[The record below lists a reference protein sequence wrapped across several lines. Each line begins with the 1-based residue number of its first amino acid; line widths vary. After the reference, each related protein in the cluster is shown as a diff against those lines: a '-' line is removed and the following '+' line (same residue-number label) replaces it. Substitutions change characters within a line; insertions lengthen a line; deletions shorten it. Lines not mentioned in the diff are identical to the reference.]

1 MRLASVRI
9 DWSTCV
15 ANFLHEVDELAFL
28 PLKGVVVIV
37 DEDGVGPAF
46 VCQFKRLHNP
56 VVASYSVTTQRIFVG
71 CRSMTGYSLVHHID
85 EVDGGI
91 MFLDGIEPL
100 HDGLILLCRG
110 EIVHP

>member
-37 DEDGVGPAF
+37 DEDGVGPSF

-56 VVASYSVTTQRIFVG
+56 VVARHTVTTQRFFVG
-71 CRSMTGYSLVHHID
+71 RRCMTRNGFVHHVD
-85 EVDGGI
+85 EIDGGI
-91 MFLDGIEPL
+91 MFLNGIEPL
-100 HDGLILLCRG
+100 HNSFILLSCG